1 MRVAHTRGEAQSPS
15 AGKGT
20 QCLRQPPSDGEK
32 GRWHSRKMGEGEIS
46 SLPILYNPLCR
57 ALSVRSF
64 SRLGQTGLSGQ
75 GKQQGLLCWIAE
87 LEAFALHC
95 AVPQHVPAVCY
106 LFSLKQENSQLLD
119 NLLPSYKTAPFLW
132 QIDRL
137 NVKEATGFWAAFFP
151 RTRECFLLWVHSS
164 REEGG
169 WAAPGQDLEQR
180 RGRNAAMPERRE
192 PCTASA
198 CQAGWESSVCITQ
211 QVWRAGK
218 DLQGDFKALNICK
231 GTRGKVIYENIE
243 TQLSREWWNGQT
255 HKKHKCNAEPSPNW
269 VTHFP
274 GECTKRGR
282 CRIAPHLIRMAQKN
296 SKQVPLEYCF

>member
-1 MRVAHTRGEAQSPS
+1 MRVAHTGGEAQSPP

-46 SLPILYNPLCR
+46 SLPIPYNLLC
-57 ALSVRSF
+57 AGHFLWEASA
-64 SRLGQTGLSGQ
+64 GWDIQ
-75 GKQQGLLCWIAE
+75 GCLDKVSNEDLQCWIAE

-95 AVPQHVPAVCY
+95 TVPQHIPAVCY

-137 NVKEATGFWAAFFP
+137 NMQEATGFWAAFFP
-151 RTRECFLLWVHSS
+151 RTWEHFLLWVHSS

-169 WAAPGQDLEQR
+169 RAAPGQDPEHR

-192 PCTASA
+192 PGTASA
-198 CQAGWESSVCITQ
+198 CQAGWESSACITQ

-218 DLQGDFKALNICK
+218 DLQGNFRALHICK

-243 TQLSREWWNGQT
+243 TQPSREWWNGQT
-255 HKKHKCNAEPSPNW
+255 HKKHKCDAEPSPNW

-274 GECTKRGR
+274 GECTKWGR
-282 CRIAPHLIRMAQKN
+282 HRIAEVISFEWHEKTANK
-296 SKQVPLEYCF
+296 CH